1 MPPKIPVEALK
12 RLHPK
17 LRMISDGDDVVN
29 IVRSERAAALV
40 VESPASLKRVRRCRK
55 PDSVPVAIDDLEKK
69 PRVPARL
76 KRVTGA
82 VRTNVF
88 VYLRDPKVET
98 PDVRAAGVEQPKC
111 RKGEILQVQAPLDEI
126 PKIAQ
131 KEGVLYVE
139 MAEALQ
145 TPVVTVANRSPAA
158 PPASER
164 RFGSAA
170 QHKFGEAILIGII
183 DVQGFDFS
191 HADFLDE
198 AGKTR
203 FVRIWDQG
211 GDARPSPH
219 DRDRFFDKQFEY
231 GAEFQDDD
239 LNRAIAAAPRLGV
252 PATDIEP
259 QSQRAEGSH
268 GTHVASI
275 AAGNRGV
282 CRRASIAGVLISL
295 PREDQDKRLSFY
307 DSSRIADAV
316 DYLLRLGQKLKLPV
330 SINVSLGTNGHSHDG
345 SAAVTRWIDSA
356 LAMPGRAVTVAAG
369 NSGQEK
375 AESADDMGWIMG
387 RIHAS
392 GHIPAAG
399 LEKDLEWVVVGNTV
413 MDLSENELEIWY
425 SGQDRFAVSIK
436 PPDMDWIGPIEPRQF
451 IQNRMLPDGTM
462 LSAYNEAFHP
472 ANGLNYIGVY
482 LSPFLKP
489 PVIGVRAG
497 TWIVR
502 LHSREVR
509 DGRFHAWIE
518 RDDPRPLGRVG
529 DREAWSFPS
538 FFTERTL
545 VDDSTVSS
553 LGCGSRVITVANLDA
568 VRNRISASSSQGP
581 TRDGREK
588 PDIAASGTNVVAA
601 KGFAGDDEQWIAL
614 SGTSMASPLVAGV
627 VGLMLA
633 IEPRLTAAQIE
644 SIIRRTAKPLPG
656 TSFAWSNAAGFGV
669 IDPEACLKETSH
681 LNDGKDLG

>member
-1 MPPKIPVEALK
+1 MPPKISREALK
-12 RLHPK
+12 KLQPK
-17 LRMISDGDDVVN
+17 LRMITDGDATVN
-29 IVRSERAAALV
+29 IVRSERAAALI
-40 VESPASLKRVRRCRK
+40 VESPASLRNVQECRR
-55 PDSVPVAIDDLEKK
+55 PDAVPLSIEDLAKK
-69 PRVPARL
+69 PRVPPPL

-98 PDVRAAGVEQPKC
+98 PDVNQPKC
-111 RKGEILQVQAPLDEI
+111 RKGEIVQIQAPLDKI
-126 PKIAQ
+126 PAIAAQ
-131 KEGVLYVE
+131 DGVTYVE
-139 MAEALQ
+139 MAESLKL
-145 TPVVTVANRSPAA
+145 PVVTLGESS
-158 PPASER
+158 PPAPSTNQR

-170 QHKFGEAILIGII
+170 QHKFGEEVLIGII

-191 HADFLDE
+191 HSDFLDA

-211 GDARPSPH
+211 GNAQPSPH
-219 DRDRFFDKQFEY
+219 DRDSYFDKQFEY
-231 GAEFQDDD
+231 GAEFHDTD
-239 LNRAIAAAPRLGV
+239 LNSAIAAAPGLGV
-252 PATDIEP
+252 PATDVEP
-259 QSQRAEGSH
+259 QSQSAEGSH
-268 GTHVASI
+268 ATHVTSI

-282 CRRASIAGVLISL
+282 CRRAKIAGVLISL
-295 PREDQDKRLSFY
+295 PPEDQDRRLSFY

-345 SAAVTRWIDSA
+345 SSAVTRWIDAA
-356 LAMPGRAVTVAAG
+356 LATPGRAVTVAAG

-375 AESADDMGWIMG
+375 AATADDLGWIMG

-392 GHIPAAG
+392 GHFPAAN
-399 LEKDLEWVVVGNTV
+399 LEKDLEWVVVGNAI
-413 MDLSENELEIWY
+413 MDLSENEMEIWY
-425 SGQDRFAVSIK
+425 SAQDRFAVSIK
-436 PPDMDWIGPIEPRQF
+436 PPDMEWIGPVEPREF
-451 IQNRMLPDGTM
+451 IQNRMLADGTM
-462 LSAYNEAFHP
+462 FSVYNEVFNP
-472 ANGLNYIGVY
+472 ANGLNHISVY
-482 LSPFLKP
+482 LSPFLEP

-518 RDDPRPLGRVG
+518 RDDPQPLGRVG

-545 VDDSTVSS
+545 VDDTTVST
-553 LGCGSRVITVANLDA
+553 LGCGNRVITVANLDA
-568 VRNRISASSSQGP
+568 VRNQISASSSQGP

-588 PDIAASGTNVVAA
+588 PDIAAEGTNVVAA
-601 KGFAGDDEQWIAL
+601 KGFTGDPDEWMAL

-627 VGLMLA
+627 IGLMLA
-633 IEPRLTAAQIE
+633 VEPRLTAAQIE

-656 TSFAWSNAAGFGV
+656 TSFTWSNAAGFGV
-669 IDPEACLKETSH
+669 IDPTACLEETSR
-681 LNDGKDLG
+681 LNLRKDLG